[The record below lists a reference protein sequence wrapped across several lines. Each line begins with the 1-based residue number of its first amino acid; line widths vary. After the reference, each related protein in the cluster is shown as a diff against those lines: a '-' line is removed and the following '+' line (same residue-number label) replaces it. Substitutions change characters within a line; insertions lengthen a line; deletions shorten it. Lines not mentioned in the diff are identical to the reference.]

1 MPPFLSK
8 DIMLL
13 SGVQPS
19 KNLSEPLSGPYTLDK
34 TTFNLGYL
42 SVGQKIEKEL
52 QLMVIYSNS
61 ETIDSVFD
69 KTLRLEFDGVAW

>member
-1 MPPFLSK
+1 MDVSAEK
-8 DIMLL
+8 I
-13 SGVQPS
+13 SGLDGEFKINS
-19 KNLSEPLSGPYTLDK
+19 FIYNENGTRLDK